1 MFKSVMIAVT
11 LACLTCQVF
20 AQENDE
26 KPAQVKLESV
36 QQKVSYGIG
45 LSIGQNLK
53 QQGIDVE
60 SAAFLAGLMD
70 ALKGNDMQLSDSEIQ
85 EAMVVFQKQLQAR
98 QARQRMEADPKLK
111 ALAEKNEKDGA
122 AYLASNGK
130 KEGVKTLKSG
140 LQYRVIKSGEGKAS
154 PKKTSAV
161 RTHYHGTL
169 TDGTVFD
176 SSVKRGEPAEFRV
189 DQVIAGWTE
198 ALQLMKEG
206 DKWELVIP
214 SELAYGVSPRPGG
227 PIGPNA
233 VLIFEVELI
242 KILD

>member
-1 MFKSVMIAVT
+1 MKNIVTPT
-11 LACLTCQVF
+11 LAVLCLLNSAG
-20 AQENDE
+20 AQEE
-26 KPAQVKLESV
+26 SAKPKKFETV
-36 QQKVSYGIG
+36 QQRVSYGIG
-45 LSIGQNLK
+45 LSIGQNLAS
-53 QQGIDVE
+53 QGLEVD
-60 SAAFLAGLMD
+60 SAALISGLSDALAG
-70 ALKGNDMQLSDSEIQ
+70 KESQLTEDEIQ
-85 EAMVVFQKQLQAR
+85 DAMIAFQKELRLKEAQK
-98 QARQRMEADPKLK
+98 RMEADPELK
-111 ALAEKNEKDGA
+111 ALAEKNAKEGA
-122 AYLASNGK
+122 AYLSANGK

-140 LQYRVIKSGEGKAS
+140 LQYRVIKAGEGKNS
-154 PKKTSAV
+154 PAETSTV

-169 TDGTVFD
+169 TDGSVFD

-214 SELAYGVSPRPGG
+214 ADLAYGVSPRPGG